1 MLGKLAYRNTKR
13 NIKDY
18 LIYLITVTASF
29 SLIFAFNLVAN
40 SDEIVKL
47 CSSMDAF
54 KNSLFA
60 VNILIIF
67 VICFLINYTTKFM
80 FEKRSKELGTYMLL
94 GIKKKEIAHLVVI
107 ENILL
112 GILAFVLA
120 IPIGFLFSQFVSLVI
135 VNLLGIPKTL
145 FISLNFVSI
154 GLLIIYFLTI
164 YVLVLLNLLRRISK
178 MTIRDFLYF
187 DKQNEKKMFRDS
199 KKRNVIFVLSIILG
213 AISLFLWNSRCT
225 MDNFNKQETLTYLMV
240 SVIMLIISIYGIS
253 TTCADMFLTVLLKN
267 KKMKYQNDN
276 LFVARTFASKARTMS
291 FTFGTLSMLILTSL
305 LALNYSSINK
315 ASYDIS
321 VNLNA
326 PYDVQLFDDK
336 QVFDEYIRVI
346 EEEYTIDNTIE
357 YDIYKEPNH
366 QVQNFFQSE
375 YYDFDPVLKL
385 SDYNRLLELRKMPL
399 LSLNDNEYYIVTN
412 SKFAYEVEDNKD
424 IETITVANKNLKLKG
439 YDTKSYWNSITNT
452 GRFVVVLPDKY
463 VQGLEVSENHLIIDT
478 KEETDA
484 ELENKIKEDM
494 QHQLVKVDKNGEIN
508 DESYRV
514 NVRGAEIEQQKAMVA
529 IVVSLFMYIAF
540 ILISAVGTILAVQ
553 SLSDS
558 TKYKYR
564 YLTLRRLGINDKSLF
579 KTIRKQL
586 LILFCVPAISAILCS
601 FVMMSSLN
609 NVYQQIL
616 GDKHLY
622 LIYFGLNLI
631 IFFLIYSIY
640 WIMVNQGGVEM
651 RIAIIEDDEITRL
664 ELSKLLNTQG
674 YETVLLTDF
683 GNLTDELKQYS
694 IELVLLDIN
703 LPYEN
708 GYEVCRKIKQVMPV
722 PIIFV
727 TSRDTNADELKSIQV
742 GGIDFITKP
751 YDTLILLEKI
761 KRALQ
766 LSNPNNFRE
775 LVKKDCTLDL
785 HLSILKYQEQ
795 SIELTRNEFRI
806 LYYFF
811 MNEDKVISK
820 EELLEKLWNDKYYI
834 DENVLLVNM
843 TRLKKKMKE
852 IGIVHLLENIRGK
865 GWKL

>member
-1 MLGKLAYRNTKR
+1 MKWEMLGKLAYRNTKR

-112 GILAFVLA
+112 GILAIVLA

-213 AISLFLWNSRCT
+213 VISLFLWNSRCT
-225 MDNFNKQETLTYLMV
+225 MDNFNKQETLTCLMV

-326 PYDVQLFDDK
+326 PYDIQLFDDK

-357 YDIYKEPNH
+357 YDIYKEP
-366 QVQNFFQSE
+366 
-375 YYDFDPVLKL
+375 
-385 SDYNRLLELRKMPL
+385 
-399 LSLNDNEYYIVTN
+399 
-412 SKFAYEVEDNKD
+412 
-424 IETITVANKNLKLKG
+424 
-439 YDTKSYWNSITNT
+439 
-452 GRFVVVLPDKY
+452 
-463 VQGLEVSENHLIIDT
+463 
-478 KEETDA
+478 
-484 ELENKIKEDM
+484 
-494 QHQLVKVDKNGEIN
+494 
-508 DESYRV
+508 
-514 NVRGAEIEQQKAMVA
+514 
-529 IVVSLFMYIAF
+529 
-540 ILISAVGTILAVQ
+540 
-553 SLSDS
+553 
-558 TKYKYR
+558 
-564 YLTLRRLGINDKSLF
+564 
-579 KTIRKQL
+579 
-586 LILFCVPAISAILCS
+586 
-601 FVMMSSLN
+601 
-609 NVYQQIL
+609 
-616 GDKHLY
+616 
-622 LIYFGLNLI
+622 
-631 IFFLIYSIY
+631 
-640 WIMVNQGGVEM
+640 
-651 RIAIIEDDEITRL
+651 
-664 ELSKLLNTQG
+664 
-674 YETVLLTDF
+674 
-683 GNLTDELKQYS
+683 
-694 IELVLLDIN
+694 
-703 LPYEN
+703 
-708 GYEVCRKIKQVMPV
+708 
-722 PIIFV
+722 
-727 TSRDTNADELKSIQV
+727 
-742 GGIDFITKP
+742 
-751 YDTLILLEKI
+751 

-766 LSNPNNFRE
+766 LSNPSNFRE